1 MPTLRNIELT
11 APYLHNGSIKDLKST
26 IEIMLKYQIGTIYEK
41 SDIENLEM
49 FLKTLTGEIPKI

>member
-49 FLKTLTGEIPKI
+49 FLK